1 MFWGSVG
8 PWAWLGWLGW
18 LEDPKNPKLRGGSGQ
33 VKKLHSC
40 DVHFEA
46 LGQIWAGTQN
56 RGLGPEA
63 SWGVLG
69 PLGASWGLLGCPGA
83 SWGVLGRPGV
93 SWGVLGRP
101 VQIHKL
107 GPRPQV
113 VRLPLRSVAFGG
125 AAPGGTSSVVE
136 RTTWG

>member
-18 LEDPKNPKLRGGSGQ
+18 LGDPKNPKLRGGSGQ

-46 LGQIWAGTQN
+46 LGQIWAGTHN
-56 RGLGPEA
+56 RGLGPQA

-69 PLGASWGLLGCPGA
+69 ASRGVWGVLGRPGA
-83 SWGVLGRPGV
+83 SWGVLGCPGA
-93 SWGVLGRP
+93 SCGVLGRLGAFGASWGG
-101 VQIHKL
+101 QDSRSSTWGG
-107 GPRPQV
+107 GPRWYIF
-113 VRLPLRSVAFGG
+113 LG
-125 AAPGGTSSVVE
+125 
-136 RTTWG
+136 